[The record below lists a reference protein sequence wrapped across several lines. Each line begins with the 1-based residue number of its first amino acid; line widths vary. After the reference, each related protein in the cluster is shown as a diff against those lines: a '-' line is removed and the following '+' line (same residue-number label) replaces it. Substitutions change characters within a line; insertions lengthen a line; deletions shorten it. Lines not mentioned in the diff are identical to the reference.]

1 MKIKY
6 KEVKTGYGYTWLNLW
21 LMLPDFYTFWNKLRQ
36 TDHDWLELCWKE
48 KRFAEIEKFME
59 GYRLSLCRGCIRF
72 GARYEMAHKKFSW
85 TRFRNGIYGTWTEL
99 NTPYPKPSNPRIK
112 SYRDVPISR
121 ITHFLILLEIPS
133 NIKIQY
139 LKDYITLY
147 ILKRDHGKNIQEV
160 NVCRGLRTDYRR
172 GN

>member
-6 KEVKTGYGYTWLNLW
+6 TKIEIGKGYTWLELW
-21 LMLPDFYTFWNKLRQ
+21 LMLPDFYTFWNKLGSG
-36 TDHDWLELCWKE
+36 DCEYLNLCWKE
-48 KRFAEIEKFME
+48 RRWGKIEDFME

-72 GARYEMAHKKFSW
+72 GARGEAAKKKFSW
-85 TRFRNGIYGTWTEL
+85 TRFKGRTFGIWTEL
-99 NTPYPKPSNPRIK
+99 NTTKPPMRNT
-112 SYRDVPISR
+112 RDVPISR
-121 ITHFLILLEIPS
+121 ITHFLTLLEIPS
-133 NIKIQY
+133 NIKILY

-160 NVCRGLRTDYRR
+160 NVCRGLWTDNKR

>member
-59 GYRLSLCRGCIRF
+59 GYRLSLCRGSIKF
-72 GARYEMAHKKFSW
+72 GARQEMAHKKFSW
-85 TRFRNGIYGTWTEL
+85 TWFRNRIYGTWTEL
-99 NTPYPKPSNPRIK
+99 NTPYPKLKPKTNPRIK
-112 SYRDVPISR
+112 PIRDVPISR
-121 ITHFLILLEIPS
+121 TQYFLSLLRVSSHIYIS
-133 NIKIQY
+133 TTC

-147 ILKRDHGKNIQEV
+147 ILCRDHGKNFI
-160 NVCRGLRTDYRR
+160 
-172 GN
+172 